1 MMARSI
7 LIENLSPKTDVTK
20 LCEIF
25 GRFGRILSANI
36 ETDSSLTS
44 LCKGH
49 ISYDTPN
56 SAYYAIKEISG
67 KNHFGRPV
75 YVKHD
80 KTSENSADS
89 TESGFYKKIFVKNI
103 DLNWDDYN
111 LVGEFERFGEIVDAK
126 VSQTD
131 GQSNG
136 YGFVRFQKHSSAK
149 MAVKVMNNRVVN
161 NKMLFVQPF
170 TYKDNVKMTTD
181 SMKKVEEKPIQP
193 NNLFI
198 KNLPKDMDENE
209 LRDLFKKFGA
219 IQSVRVAT
227 DSAQKSKGYGF
238 VCFHSEIMAAKAQK
252 QMNGLS
258 YKSKILEVSFY
269 KKKLDHYPAHSKVE
283 EIQKESYSFF
293 PSDTKTVFSFSAKG

>member
-1 MMARSI
+1 MERSI
-7 LIENLSPKTDVTK
+7 LIENLSPKTDVSK

-25 GRFGRILSANI
+25 GKYGRILSANI
-36 ETDSSLTS
+36 ETDSNLSS

-49 ISYDTPN
+49 ISYDTPH
-56 SAYYAIKEISG
+56 SAYYAVKEMSG
-67 KNHFGRPV
+67 RNLFGRPV
-75 YVKHD
+75 YVKHE
-80 KTSENSADS
+80 KTSDSPADS
-89 TESGFYKKIFVKNI
+89 TESGYYKKVFVKNI
-103 DLNWDDYN
+103 DPSWDDYN
-111 LVGEFERFGEIVDAK
+111 LVGEFERFGEILDAK

-149 MAVKVMNNRVVN
+149 IAIEAMHNRVIN
-161 NKMLFVQPF
+161 NKKLVVQPF
-170 TYKDNVKMTTD
+170 VYKDNVKTTAD
-181 SMKKVEEKPIQP
+181 PIKEVEEKPIQP

-238 VCFHSEIMAAKAQK
+238 VCFHSEMVAAKAQK
-252 QMNGLS
+252 QMDGLS

-269 KKKLDHYPAHSKVE
+269 KKKSGYYPAHSKV
-283 EIQKESYSFF
+283 KETEKETFSFF
-293 PSDTKTVFSFSAKG
+293 PTAKKTVFSFSAKG